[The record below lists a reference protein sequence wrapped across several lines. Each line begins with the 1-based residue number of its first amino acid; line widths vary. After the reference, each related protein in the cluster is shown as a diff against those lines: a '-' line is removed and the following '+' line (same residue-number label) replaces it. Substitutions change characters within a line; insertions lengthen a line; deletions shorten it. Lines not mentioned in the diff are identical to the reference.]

1 MYLHVVNMYKYLH
14 RIQTCW
20 YVSLFI
26 EIRGWHVK
34 PNTRHLKGTQ
44 KMAGDDPET
53 SNFCG
58 KKMESFEE
66 TSEVSVQFLA
76 GFLYHLWFINC
87 VEHLFYWKSFDES
100 LLWIP
105 EDKNPY
111 FRMSW
116 IGLCN
121 LRRNWWTSWSL
132 LLLLGGVHVGPAS
145 WVTSA
150 ENPQAILSLSE
161 FVASLNTCL
170 VHIIVQFP
178 RTQWYKQVVTTWIS
192 QRWCCGRWKSP

>member
-1 MYLHVVNMYKYLH
+1 
-14 RIQTCW
+14 
-20 YVSLFI
+20 
-26 EIRGWHVK
+26 
-34 PNTRHLKGTQ
+34 
-44 KMAGDDPET
+44 MAGDDPET

-178 RTQWYKQVVTTWIS
+178 QNTVVQTGRDYVDITALVLREMEKSLGEGPLTFQVTFSFEGFFEVTASFCRGNCSVFGKVGEMIF
-192 QRWCCGRWKSP
+192 K